1 MNLTNKV
8 LIQFSQ
14 NLSAQFDRLLSDPEW
29 PWRSVNPEMDLTEM
43 ATSLHFFNTSLW
55 NEEDLAR
62 RTLVSD
68 AEIAKNKR
76 AIDKFNQSRNDQI
89 EKIDDLILT
98 NLFTDLANLKTGY
111 RSSETAG
118 SMVDRISILS
128 LKIHHMT
135 IQAQRTD
142 VDETHRGKANAR
154 VEILQEQRSDLVE
167 CLIYLFQGMSQG
179 TAYYK
184 IYRQFKMYN
193 DPSLNPA
200 LVAERT
206 AKGHF

>member
-1 MNLTNKV
+1 MNSTTSAFIK
-8 LIQFSQ
+8 FAQ
-14 NLSAQFDRLLSDPEW
+14 NLSSQFDRLLSDPEW
-29 PWRSVNPEMDLTEM
+29 PWLSVKPAMDLTEM
-43 ATSLHFFNTSLW
+43 ANSLHFFNTSLW

-62 RTLVSD
+62 RTMVSD

-76 AIDKFNQSRNDQI
+76 AIDKFNQNRNDQI
-89 EKIDDLILT
+89 EKIDDLILA
-98 NLFTDLANLKTGY
+98 NLSTGLANLKTGC

-128 LKIHHMT
+128 LKIHHMA

-142 VDETHRGKANAR
+142 VDETHRSKANAR

-167 CLIYLFQGMSQG
+167 CLTNLFQGMSQG

-200 LVAERT
+200 LVAET
-206 AKGHF
+206 MAKGRF